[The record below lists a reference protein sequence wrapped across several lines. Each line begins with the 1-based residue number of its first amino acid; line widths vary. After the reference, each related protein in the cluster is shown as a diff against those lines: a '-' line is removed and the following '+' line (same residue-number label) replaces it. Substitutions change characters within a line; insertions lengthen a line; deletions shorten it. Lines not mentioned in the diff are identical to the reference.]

1 VTGDAFEF
9 RTEPSPADGPAIRA
23 IVAST
28 GYFNDEEIAIAVEL
42 VEERLARGEVSGYH
56 FLFADDVSRNTLGYT
71 CFGRIPGTASSFDLY
86 WIAVHESQRGR
97 GLGRELLER
106 SEAIIRA
113 MGGTRVYIETSGRA
127 QYVPTRGFY
136 LRCGYHEAAVLADF
150 YAPGDAKVIYARAL

>member
-1 VTGDAFEF
+1 MTGEHIYRTDPRRSDLDAV
-9 RTEPSPADGPAIRA
+9 RS

-28 GYFNDEEIAIAVEL
+28 GYFNQEEIAIAVEL
-42 VEERLARGEVSGYH
+42 VEERLTRGEASGYH
-56 FLFADDVSRNTLGYT
+56 FLFADNSQASTLGYT

-86 WIAVHESQRGR
+86 WIAIHQSQRGR

-113 MGGTRVYIETSGRA
+113 MGGTRIYIETSGRA
-127 QYVPTRGFY
+127 QYDPTRGFY
-136 LRCGYHEAAVLADF
+136 LRCGYHEAATLPDF